1 MVLIA
6 RNRILEKYTKANY
19 LYHQGKIIAKVI
31 KEYLKSEQY
40 LSSLVFHFQMS
51 YGAVQCTHMY
61 SKNFKN
67 LGEQWYLN
75 LNNYL

>member
-40 LSSLVFHFQMS
+40 LSSLVFHF
-51 YGAVQCTHMY
+51 
-61 SKNFKN
+61 
-67 LGEQWYLN
+67 
-75 LNNYL
+75 